1 MNLQYIIRR
10 FLQAIVVLWAV
21 SFLTFG
27 LLHMSGD
34 PAVLMAGENWTK
46 QEVEDLRHRM
56 GLDRPWYE
64 QYGRY
69 LLRVMQGDFGRSIR
83 QQRPV
88 MDLIVERLP
97 ATLQLTLSAQI
108 VSIVIA
114 IPVGILSAIR
124 RNTIIDQITMGA
136 AVLAQALP
144 IFWLGIMLIL
154 VFSVKLRWT
163 PVAGRDGL
171 ASLILPVITLST
183 LYVASNARLVRSSLL
198 EVMGHDYIRTAR
210 AKGLHEWAILSR
222 HALRNSL
229 IPVVTMLGLQ
239 FGHLL
244 SGAVVTETVFAWPGT
259 GRLIIQAVLARDF
272 PLVQGA
278 VTVVAAFVV
287 FATLLIDILYGVLD
301 PRTQVTQ

>member
-1 MNLQYIIRR
+1 MRIQFVIRR
-10 FLQAIVVLWAV
+10 LLQAIFVLWAV

-46 QEVEDLRHRM
+46 EEVYDLRQRL

-69 LLRVMQGDFGRSIR
+69 LLRVMQGDFGRSIW

-88 MDLIVERLP
+88 MDLVVERLP
-97 ATLQLTLSAQI
+97 ATLQLTLSAQFL
-108 VSIVIA
+108 SIIIA
-114 IPVGILSAIR
+114 IPVGVLSAIK
-124 RNTIIDQITMGA
+124 RNTIIDQITMAG

-163 PVAGRDGL
+163 PVAGRGDL
-171 ASLILPVITLST
+171 TSFVLPVITLST

-198 EVMGHDYIRTAR
+198 EVLGQDYIRTAR
-210 AKGLHEWAILSR
+210 AKGLRELLVLSR

-229 IPVVTMLGLQ
+229 IPVVTMMGLQ

-278 VTVVAAFVV
+278 LMVVAAFVV
-287 FATLLIDILYGVLD
+287 LATMFIDIIYGVLD
-301 PRTQVTQ
+301 PRAQVVQ

>member
-1 MNLQYIIRR
+1 MRIDCLVRR
-10 FLQAIVVLWAV
+10 LLQALLVLWAV

-27 LLHMSGD
+27 LLHLSGD

-46 QEVEDLRHRM
+46 EEVEDLRHRM

-69 LLRVMQGDFGRSIR
+69 LLRVVQGDFGLSIR
-83 QQRPV
+83 QNRPV
-88 MDLIVERLP
+88 MDLVAERLP
-97 ATLQLTLSAQI
+97 ATLQLTLTAQI

-114 IPVGILSAIR
+114 IPVGVLSATR
-124 RNTIIDQITMGA
+124 RNSVIDQVTMGA

-163 PVAGRDGL
+163 PVAGRGDML
-171 ASLILPVITLST
+171 SLVLPVVTLST

-198 EVMGHDYIRTAR
+198 EVLGHDYIRTAR
-210 AKGLHEWAILSR
+210 AKGLREWAILYR

-259 GRLIIQAVLARDF
+259 GRLIIQAVLARDL

-287 FATLLIDILYGVLD
+287 FATLLIDLLYGVLD
-301 PRTQVTQ
+301 PRAQVTR

>member
-1 MNLQYIIRR
+1 MRIDFLVRR
-10 FLQAIVVLWAV
+10 LLQALLVLWAV

-27 LLHMSGD
+27 LLHLSGD

-46 QEVEDLRHRM
+46 EEVEDLRHRM

-69 LLRVMQGDFGRSIR
+69 LLRVVQGDFGLSIR
-83 QQRPV
+83 QNRPV
-88 MDLIVERLP
+88 MELVAERLP
-97 ATLQLTLSAQI
+97 ATLQLTLTAQL

-114 IPVGILSAIR
+114 IPVGVLSATR
-124 RNTIIDQITMGA
+124 RNTVIDQVTMGA

-163 PVAGRDGL
+163 PVAGRGDL
-171 ASLILPVITLST
+171 LSLVLPVVTLST

-198 EVMGHDYIRTAR
+198 EVLGHDYIRTAR
-210 AKGLHEWAILSR
+210 AKGLREWAILYR

-259 GRLIIQAVLARDF
+259 GRLIIQAVLARDL

-287 FATLLIDILYGVLD
+287 FATLLIDLLYGVLD
-301 PRTQVTQ
+301 PRAQVTR

>member
-1 MNLQYIIRR
+1 
-10 FLQAIVVLWAV
+10 
-21 SFLTFG
+21 
-27 LLHMSGD
+27 
-34 PAVLMAGENWTK
+34 
-46 QEVEDLRHRM
+46 
-56 GLDRPWYE
+56 
-64 QYGRY
+64 
-69 LLRVMQGDFGRSIR
+69 
-83 QQRPV
+83 
-88 MDLIVERLP
+88 
-97 ATLQLTLSAQI
+97 
-108 VSIVIA
+108 
-114 IPVGILSAIR
+114 
-124 RNTIIDQITMGA
+124 MGA

>member
-1 MNLQYIIRR
+1 MRIDFLVRR
-10 FLQAIVVLWAV
+10 LLQALLVLWAV

-27 LLHMSGD
+27 LLHLSGD

-46 QEVEDLRHRM
+46 EEVEDLRHRM

-69 LLRVMQGDFGRSIR
+69 LLRVVQGDFGLSIR
-83 QQRPV
+83 QNRPV
-88 MDLIVERLP
+88 MDLVAERLP
-97 ATLQLTLSAQI
+97 ATLQLTLTAQI

-114 IPVGILSAIR
+114 IPVGVLSATR
-124 RNTIIDQITMGA
+124 RNSVIDQVTMGA

-163 PVAGRDGL
+163 PVAGRGDL
-171 ASLILPVITLST
+171 LSLVLPVVTLST

-198 EVMGHDYIRTAR
+198 EVLGHDYIRTAR
-210 AKGLHEWAILSR
+210 AKGLREWAILYR

-259 GRLIIQAVLARDF
+259 GRLIIQAVLARDL

-287 FATLLIDILYGVLD
+287 FATLLIDLLYGVLD
-301 PRTQVTQ
+301 PRAQVTR